1 MLQTQFTCLGLSR
14 STWPS
19 SAAESARSSRRCLFF
34 AAKETLDTKVP
45 VCKYRICTEIFCNK
59 MCFHQSKVRK
69 ATALFAAQSS
79 AVALL
84 PESSAI
90 IEHVELPT
98 AHGMALLET
107 HFGHIAR
114 SECPDPFVD
123 VCLHHRQ
130 HPHAVWF
137 IWFMISNNIHQPG
150 MISHWTYGL
159 WAGFQRLKEL
169 HQSKLGHL
177 PVRKW
182 PPWHIELAHRKW
194 CFHDQSWGWQ
204 TL

>member
-1 MLQTQFTCLGLSR
+1 
-14 STWPS
+14 
-19 SAAESARSSRRCLFF
+19 
-34 AAKETLDTKVP
+34 
-45 VCKYRICTEIFCNK
+45 

-98 AHGMALLET
+98 ADGMALLET

-130 HPHAVWF
+130 HPQFSVWF
-137 IWFMISNNIHQPG
+137 MTSNNIHQPG

-177 PVRKW
+177 VSQKMATVAFF
-182 PPWHIELAHRKW
+182 ELAQGKNDVFMTKVGDDKHYICIYMLCCVMFNMFMFMDGSRPPL
-194 CFHDQSWGWQ
+194 DGAD
-204 TL
+204 